1 MEKIN
6 RRQFISQFGL
16 ATTAMCISPRFAFAQ
31 PLGSDKKIRLGVVGG
46 NFGLGFS
53 STNTPTALLRQ

>member
-16 ATTAMCISPRFAFAQ
+16 ATAAMCVSPRFAFAK
-31 PLGSDKKIRLGVVGG
+31 PLASDKKIRLGVV
-46 NFGLGFS
+46 FS
-53 STNTPTALLRQ
+53 STNIPTASLKL